1 MNLDELNFVKHG
13 YVGSVIGSIQ
23 FSLAPASSDIEDC
36 LKSGQKWL
44 KIIILLR
51 YSNFVT
57 NFVGVDIVQN

>member
-36 LKSGQKWL
+36 LKSGQK
-44 KIIILLR
+44 
-51 YSNFVT
+51 
-57 NFVGVDIVQN
+57 